1 MTGMGVKVREK
12 VKGSGE
18 YWIFINHD
26 NFRRS
31 KKIGKKATAD
41 KVANQVRARL
51 ALGDLS
57 LIEETKT
64 FGDYADI
71 WWASIGSV
79 SKKKTV
85 KAYKVCLFKHILPVF
100 GKKQVRKITKLDVK
114 TFLLKKREEGQA
126 QSSVNI
132 MKSVLSGVFTC
143 AMDAR
148 EIDLNPAIQLGK
160 MAKKGSNKPDMRPL
174 DYKELD
180 RLLTTF
186 KKHFPD
192 DYPIALLFARTGLR
206 IGEVFALKWG
216 DIDFVERTIT
226 VSRTRD
232 QGDVDTPKNAKER
245 TVDMSPDLTQTLTAY
260 KAWMKEK
267 AMRKGWG
274 ALPEWICVS
283 EKGKPLNIS
292 SWRYGVFKKAC
303 EKAGLRAFRIH
314 DLRHTFASMLLMA
327 GENPAYVQQ
336 QLGHSSLRMT
346 LDIYG
351 HYIPKTSTRRGVD
364 VLDERAE
371 KNG

>member
-79 SKKKTV
+79 SKKKTI
-85 KAYKVCLFKHILPVF
+85 KAYKVCLFRHILPVF
-100 GKKQVRKITKLDVK
+100 GKRNIKKITKLDVK
-114 TFLLKKREEGQA
+114 TFLQAKIADGQA

-132 MKSVLSGVFTC
+132 MKSVLSGVFGC
-143 AMDAR
+143 AIDAQ
-148 EIDLNPAIQLGK
+148 EISLNPALQMGRI
-160 MAKKGSNKPDMRPL
+160 AKRGTSKPDMRPL

-245 TVDMSPDLTQTLTAY
+245 TVDMSLDLTQTLTAY

>member
-71 WWASIGSV
+71 WWVSIGSV
-79 SKKKTV
+79 SKKKTI
-85 KAYKVCLFKHILPVF
+85 KAYKVCLFRHILPVF
-100 GKKQVRKITKLDVK
+100 GKRNIKKITKLDVK
-114 TFLLKKREEGQA
+114 TFLQAKIADGQA

-132 MKSVLSGVFTC
+132 MKSVLSGVFGC
-143 AMDAR
+143 AIDAQ
-148 EIDLNPAIQLGK
+148 EISLNPALQMGRI
-160 MAKKGSNKPDMRPL
+160 AKRGTSKPDMRPL

-232 QGDVDTPKNAKER
+232 QTDIDTPKNARER
-245 TVDMSPDLTQTLTAY
+245 TVDMSIDLTQILTEY
-260 KAWMKEK
+260 RKWMKER
-267 AMRKGWG
+267 AMALGWG
-274 ALPEWICVS
+274 ALPEWVCVC
-283 EKGKPLNIS
+283 ERGKPLSINR
-292 SWRYGVFKKAC
+292 WRYKVFAKAL

-364 VLDERAE
+364 VLDGKEME
-371 KNG
+371 G